1 MDQQLTVKID
11 AKGRICIPAE
21 IKEVL
26 GDIATIKKTPE
37 GILLIPGKRENFLE
51 EFKKLITSEPELKG
65 KPKFATPEEMKSVWR
80 TAKWRLA

>member
-26 GDIATIKKTPE
+26 G
-37 GILLIPGKRENFLE
+37 
-51 EFKKLITSEPELKG
+51 KLITSEPELKG